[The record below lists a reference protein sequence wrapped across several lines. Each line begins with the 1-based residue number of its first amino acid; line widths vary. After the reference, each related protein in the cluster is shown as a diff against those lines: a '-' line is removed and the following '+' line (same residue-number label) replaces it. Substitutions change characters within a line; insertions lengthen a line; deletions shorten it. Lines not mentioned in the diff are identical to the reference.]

1 MPSAGIL
8 TPVIVTDGGLG
19 NGSSSSSFQLKKDQ
33 IKAIIV
39 QPRKDQIVVDI
50 VKVGIG

>member
-19 NGSSSSSFQLKKDQ
+19 NGSSFQLKKDQ
-33 IKAIIV
+33 IKVNIA
-39 QPRKDQIVVDI
+39 QPRKDQTIVNI
-50 VKVGIG
+50 VKGGVG